1 MKKWFL
7 TALLSVGLA
16 GLSQAADPTKC
27 GLGGQITDNKGL
39 AYSSNSTTS
48 WPIFILA
55 TTSGTSDCE
64 GLIAANEEVQ
74 VKFLAE
80 SSEPLR
86 EEAAAG
92 TGDHLLAFSQLM
104 GCSQE
109 AGSDFARLSQ
119 EQYGNLFPEGAD
131 DRQVLGLYRDAI
143 AADTQLSQQ
152 CMVN

>member
-7 TALLSVGLA
+7 TALIAVGAITLA
-16 GLSQAADPTKC
+16 QAADPSKC
-27 GLGGQITDNKGL
+27 AVGGQITDNKGL
-39 AYSSNSTTS
+39 AYSSNTTT
-48 WPIFILA
+48 WPVYVLA
-55 TTSGTSDCE
+55 AISGTSDCE
-64 GLIAANEEVQ
+64 GLFAVNEDVQ

-80 SSEPLR
+80 SAEPLR

-119 EQYGNLFPEGAD
+119 EQYGTLFPEGAD